1 MNDPGPKSMDRPRL
15 IRAVTMLPAWLLL
28 GVIGL
33 YRRTLSPA
41 LPVVFGPGCGCRF
54 DPSCS
59 AYAAQAVREHGVLSG
74 AWLALRRLVKCHP
87 LHPGGYDPV
96 PPRPRPTCRAVP
108 LSVGKGP

>member
-1 MNDPGPKSMDRPRL
+1 MDQPRL
-15 IRAVTMLPAWLLL
+15 IRAAAMLPAWLLL

-54 DPSCS
+54 HPSCS
-59 AYAAQAVREHGVLSG
+59 AYAAQAVREHGALSG

-87 LHPGGYDPV
+87 LHPGGFDPV
-96 PPRPRPTCRAVP
+96 PPRLRPTCSAVP
-108 LSVGKGP
+108 QSVPKSP